1 MTLTKWNPA
10 REVTRWDRGIP
21 AFRGV
26 QSLRQEFD
34 RIFDEFFR
42 GDILATDPLFN
53 NNWMPAVDIVEGK
66 DSYVLKAELPGFEKE
81 DVAVTLE
88 NNILTVRGEKKEEK
102 DRNDASVHRS
112 ERRFGAFE
120 RSFTVPGTVKADAID
135 AQFRNGLLILTL
147 PKADE
152 ARPKPVPITVR

>member
-10 REVTRWDRGIP
+10 REITRWDRGIP

-34 RIFDEFFR
+34 RIFDDFFR

-53 NNWMPAVDIVEGK
+53 DNWMPAVDIVEGK
-66 DSYVLKAELPGFEKE
+66 EAFILKAELPGFEKE
-81 DVAVTLE
+81 NVSVTFE
-88 NNILTVRGEKKEEK
+88 NSVLTIRGEKKQEK
-102 DRNDASVHRS
+102 EADDGTVHRN
-112 ERRFGAFE
+112 ERRFGSFE
-120 RSFTVPGTVKADAID
+120 RSFTVPGTVKGEAID

-147 PKADE
+147 PKAEE
-152 ARPKPVPITVR
+152 ARPKAVPIQVR